1 MEKILFYRRLL
12 LSVFVFLWVAQSS
25 YAQVQS
31 PGLVTLKK
39 ANITLAEVFQSI
51 KQQTDF
57 TVFYS
62 NNILNDKE
70 LVTVNFQNASLQDV
84 FTYLLKGKKLHFA
97 LHDQLVV
104 IEKAAVEKPTP
115 AIPKKEPVQPPPP
128 KIVKGTVTDDKG
140 LTLPGVSI
148 KIKGTG
154 LGAQSDGNGKF
165 SINLKGSEKTIIVF
179 SFVGSKTQ
187 EFDLSSY
194 EGSNGVYTIDVAM
207 GTDKNALDEVAIVA
221 YGTQKKSSLVSSITT
236 VSPKQL
242 KGPSSN
248 LTTMLA
254 GVVPGMISY
263 QRSGEPGADNAQFFI
278 RGVGTFGA
286 GKVDPLIL
294 IDGIES
300 STTDLARLQPDDI
313 AGFSVLKDATASSL
327 YGARGANGVILV
339 TTKHGD
345 IGAVKFNVRGENS
358 TSSNIK
364 NIDLADNIAY
374 MTLANE
380 AVLTRYPL
388 RPLPYSQNKIDH
400 TANGDDPLLYP
411 SNNWIKQ
418 LIKTKTSNQRFNM
431 NANGGSEKA
440 QYYLA
445 MTYNIDNGN
454 LAENSLN
461 NFSNN
466 IKLRSYSIL
475 SNTTLNL
482 TKTTEVVVGLKGQF
496 DSYNGPI
503 NGGGYT
509 FLNALWSNPVAFPA
523 VYPGSLLPY
532 VNHPLFG
539 NAIIPSGGLY
549 MNPYAQSLSGFQSSN
564 TSTLTAQL
572 NLNQK
577 FDFITKGL
585 SARAMAY
592 TTRYSY
598 FMVTRQYSPYYYQPN
613 VLNGQFNGLALIN
626 SGQTGSIGNI
636 PTDYL
641 TFSRDPSTNIANSTT
656 YIETAINYNRTF
668 AEKHAVSGLLIGTMR
683 NYLTGNAKSL
693 QLSLPSRNQGVS
705 GRFTY
710 GYDNRYLFEFNFGY
724 NGSER
729 FASNHRFGF
738 FPSVGAGWV
747 VSNEKFFEPLLSTID
762 NLKFR
767 FTYGLVG
774 NDQIGSPDDRFFYLS
789 NVNLHGNF
797 NGQFGTNY
805 SYGAPGV
812 TTSRYEN
819 QNITWERSR
828 QTNLGMDLTIAK
840 TFNLTLDA
848 YQNKR
853 DNILM
858 VRSTVPSSM
867 GLQADI
873 SSNAGKSSSKGID
886 IALDYKKN
894 FTNSFWIQSRGTL
907 TYSKSKLLKNEE
919 PAYGDNLKYLSKVGN
934 SLSQIYGLVAERLF
948 IDDIEVANSP
958 VQSFGNYK
966 AGDIKYRDMNGDGKI
981 TTSDVV
987 PIGYPQV
994 PEIIYGFGFS
1004 VGYKNFDISAF
1015 FQGSARSS
1023 FVINSADI
1031 SPFYLVNGY
1040 QEKTKLNTGNQS
1052 GLLSSIAN
1060 DHWSE
1065 DRRNPYA
1072 FWPRLSTE
1080 IQANNNQIIENNI
1093 PITPTSTW
1101 WLRDGSF
1108 LRLKSAEIG
1117 YNFTKKQLKSIH
1129 LNSARIYVN
1138 GLNLITLSSFKLWDP
1153 EMGTSGL
1160 GYPIQKVFNLGLRV
1174 EF

>member
-1 MEKILFYRRLL
+1 MDRILFNRRLILPFIFL
-12 LSVFVFLWVAQSS
+12 LLVIRYGVVQAQTTG
-25 YAQVQS
+25 
-31 PGLVTLKK
+31 PITLKK
-39 ANITLAEVFQSI
+39 ANISLAEVFKSI
-51 KQQTDF
+51 KKQTGL

-62 NNILNDKE
+62 NNLLNDKE
-70 LVTVNFQNASLQDV
+70 LVTVDFKSAELKEV
-84 FTYLLKGKKLHFA
+84 FGVLLKGKNLNYV
-97 LHDQLVV
+97 LRDQLIV
-104 IEKAAVEKPTP
+104 IEKSEP
-115 AIPKKEPVQPPPP
+115 APVVAPSKKEPSGAVIPKRVQG
-128 KIVKGTVTDDKG
+128 VVSDDKG
-140 LTLPGVSI
+140 LTLPGVSV
-148 KIKGTG
+148 KVKGTMNG
-154 LGAQSDGNGKF
+154 TQSDVDGKYTLT
-165 SINLKGSEKTIIVF
+165 LKEGGSSIIVF
-179 SFVGSKTQ
+179 SFVGSKSQ
-187 EFDLSSY
+187 EFDLANYSPSAT
-194 EGSNGVYTIDVAM
+194 GVYKINVQM
-207 GTDKNALDEVAIVA
+207 GADKNALEEVAVVA
-221 YGTQKKSSLVSSITT
+221 YGTQKKTSLVSSITT
-236 VSPKQL
+236 VNPKQL

-313 AGFSVLKDATASSL
+313 SGFSVLKDATASSL

-339 TTKHGD
+339 TTKRGD
-345 IGAVKFNVRGENS
+345 VGAVKFNIRGENS

-364 NIDLADNIAY
+364 NIDLADNITY

-380 AVLTRYPL
+380 AVLTRNPL
-388 RPLPYSQNKIDH
+388 GILPYSQNKIDH

-418 LIKTKTSNQRFNM
+418 LIKTKTNNQRYNM
-431 NANGGSEKA
+431 NASGGSEKA
-440 QYYLA
+440 KYYLA

-466 IKLRSYSIL
+466 IKLQSYSIL

-482 TKTTEVVVGLKGQF
+482 TKTTEAVVSLKGQF
-496 DSYNGPI
+496 DSYHGPI

-523 VYPGSLLPY
+523 IYPGNLLPY
-532 VNHPLFG
+532 ASHPLFG
-539 NAIIPSGGLY
+539 NALIPGGGLY
-549 MNPYAQSLSGFQSSN
+549 MNPYAQSLSGYQTSN

-572 NLNQK
+572 NLSQK
-577 FDFITKGL
+577 LDFITQGL
-585 SARAMAY
+585 SSRVMAY

-598 FMVTRQYSPYYYQPN
+598 FTVSRQYSPYYYQSN
-613 VLNGQFNGLALIN
+613 VVNGQFNGLTLLN
-626 SGQTGSIGNI
+626 SGAAGSVG
-636 PTDYL
+636 PTPTEYL
-641 TFSRDPSTNIANSTT
+641 TYSPGGSVSNSTT
-656 YIETAINYNRTF
+656 YIEAAVNYNRTF
-668 AEKHAVSGLLIGTMR
+668 GQKHAVSGLLIGTMR
-683 NYLTGNAKSL
+683 NYLTANAPTL

-710 GYDNRYLFEFNFGY
+710 GYDNRYLVEFNFGY

-774 NDQIGSPDDRFFYLS
+774 NDQIGSSNDRFFYLS
-789 NVNLHGNF
+789 DVNLNNGSY
-797 NGQFGTNY
+797 GQFGTNY
-805 SYGAPGV
+805 TYSRPGIV
-812 TTSRYEN
+812 TNRYEN
-819 QNITWERSR
+819 QNITWEQSR
-828 QTNLGMDLTIAK
+828 QTNIGMDLTVAK
-840 TFNLTLDA
+840 NFTLTVDA
-848 YQNKR
+848 YQQKR

-858 VRSTVPSSM
+858 VRSTIPTSM
-867 GLQADI
+867 GLQANI
-873 SSNAGKSSSKGID
+873 SSNAGKSSSRGID
-886 IALDYKKN
+886 IAMDYKKS
-894 FTNSFWIQSRGTL
+894 FSNSFWVQSRGTL

-919 PAYGDNLKYLSKVGN
+919 PVYGDDLKYLSKVGN

-948 IDDIEVANSP
+948 IDDKDVANSP
-958 VQSFGNYK
+958 VQSFGDYK

-981 TTSDVV
+981 SSSDVV
-987 PIGYPQV
+987 PIGYPIV

-1004 VGYKNFDISAF
+1004 FGYKNFDISAF

-1031 SPFYLVNGY
+1031 SPFYLVNGL
-1040 QEKTKLNTGNQS
+1040 QPNLLNTGNQS
-1052 GLLSSIAN
+1052 GLLSTIAN

-1065 DRRNPYA
+1065 DNRNPYA
-1072 FWPRLSTE
+1072 FWPRLSTN
-1080 IQANNNQIIENNI
+1080 IQGNNTQ
-1093 PITPTSTW
+1093 TSTW
-1101 WLRDGSF
+1101 WLRNGSF
-1108 LRLKSAEIG
+1108 VRLKSAELG
-1117 YNFTKKQLKSIH
+1117 YNFTKNQLKFIH
-1129 LNSARIYVN
+1129 LSSARIYLN
-1138 GLNLITLSSFKLWDP
+1138 GLNLLTLSSFKLWDP

-1160 GYPIQKVFNLGLRV
+1160 GYPIQKVFNVGLRV

>member
-1 MEKILFYRRLL
+1 MDRILFSRRLILPFIFL
-12 LSVFVFLWVAQSS
+12 LLVARYSAVH
-25 YAQVQS
+25 AQVTA
-31 PGLVTLKK
+31 PITLKK
-39 ANITLAEVFQSI
+39 ANISLADVFKSI
-51 KQQTDF
+51 KKQTGL

-62 NNILNDKE
+62 NNLLNDKE
-70 LVTVNFQNASLQDV
+70 VVSVDFNKAGLKEV
-84 FTYLLKGKKLHFA
+84 FGVLLKGKDLNYA
-97 LHDQLVV
+97 VRDQLIV
-104 IEKAAVEKPTP
+104 IEKSNEP
-115 AIPKKEPVQPPPP
+115 APVVAPQKKEPAKAIVPKKVQG
-128 KIVKGTVTDDKG
+128 VVTDDKG
-140 LTLPGVSI
+140 LTLPGVSV
-148 KIKGTG
+148 KVKGTTNG
-154 LGAQSDGNGKF
+154 TQSDIDGRY
-165 SINLKGSEKTIIVF
+165 SLTLKEGSGTIIVF
-179 SFVGSKTQ
+179 SFVGSKSQ
-187 EFDLSSY
+187 EFDLANYPVSAA
-194 EGSNGVYTIDVAM
+194 GVYKIDVQM
-207 GTDKNALDEVAIVA
+207 GADKNALEEVAVVA
-221 YGTQKKSSLVSSITT
+221 YGTQKKTSLVSSITT
-236 VSPKQL
+236 VNPKQL

-300 STTDLARLQPDDI
+300 GTTDLARLQPDDI
-313 AGFSVLKDATASSL
+313 SGFSVLKDATASSL

-339 TTKHGD
+339 TTKRGD
-345 IGAVKFNVRGENS
+345 VGAVKFNIRGENS

-364 NIDLADNIAY
+364 NIDLADNITY

-380 AVLTRYPL
+380 AVLTRNPL
-388 RPLPYSQNKIDH
+388 GVLPYSQNKIDH
-400 TANGDDPLLYP
+400 TAKGDDPLLYP

-418 LIKTKTSNQRFNM
+418 LIKTKTNNQRFNM
-431 NANGGSEKA
+431 NASGGTEKA
-440 QYYLA
+440 KYYLA

-466 IKLRSYSIL
+466 IKLQSYSIL

-482 TKTTEVVVGLKGQF
+482 TKTTEAVVSLKGQF
-496 DSYNGPI
+496 DSYHGPI
-503 NGGGYT
+503 GGGGFT

-523 VYPGSLLPY
+523 IYPGNLLPY

-539 NAIIPSGGLY
+539 NAIIPGGGLY
-549 MNPYAQSLSGFQSSN
+549 VNPYAQSLSGFQGSN

-572 NLNQK
+572 NLSQK
-577 FDFITKGL
+577 FDFITQGL
-585 SARAMAY
+585 SARVMAY

-598 FMVTRQYSPYYYQPN
+598 FAVTRQYSPYYYQSN
-613 VLNGQFNGLALIN
+613 VLNGQFNGLTLLN
-626 SGQTGSIGNI
+626 DGSSGSVGQT
-636 PTDYL
+636 PTEYL
-641 TFSRDPSTNIANSTT
+641 TYNQNPAANISNSIT
-656 YIETAINYNRTF
+656 YIEAAVNYNRTF
-668 AEKHAVSGLLIGTMR
+668 AQKHAISGLLIGTMR
-683 NYLTGNAKSL
+683 NYLTGNAPTL

-710 GYDNRYLFEFNFGY
+710 GYDNRYLLEFNFGY

-774 NDQIGSPDDRFFYLS
+774 NDQIGSANDRFFYLS
-789 NVNLHGNF
+789 DVNLNNGS

-805 SYGAPGV
+805 TYSRPGV
-812 TTSRYEN
+812 VTNRYEN
-819 QNITWERSR
+819 QNITWEQSR
-828 QTNLGMDLTIAK
+828 QTNIGMDLTVAK
-840 TFNLTLDA
+840 NFTLTVDA
-848 YQNKR
+848 YQQNR

-858 VRSTVPSSM
+858 VRSTIPTSM
-867 GLQADI
+867 GLQANI

-886 IALDYKKN
+886 IAMDYKKSFN
-894 FTNSFWIQSRGTL
+894 NSFWVQSRGTL

-919 PAYGDNLKYLSKVGN
+919 PVYPDNLKYLSRVGN
-934 SLSQIYGLVAERLF
+934 SLSQIYGLLAERLF
-948 IDDIEVANSP
+948 IDDKDVANSP
-958 VQSFGNYK
+958 VQSFGDYK

-981 TTSDVV
+981 SSSDVV
-987 PIGYPQV
+987 PIGYPVV

-1004 VGYKNFDISAF
+1004 FGYKNFDISAF

-1031 SPFYLVNGY
+1031 SPFYLVNGA
-1040 QEKTKLNTGNQS
+1040 QNNGLNSGNQS
-1052 GLLSSIAN
+1052 GLLNSIAN

-1065 DRRNPYA
+1065 DNRNPYA
-1072 FWPRLSTE
+1072 FWPRLSTQ
-1080 IQANNNQIIENNI
+1080 IQGNNTQV
-1093 PITPTSTW
+1093 SSW
-1101 WLRDGSF
+1101 WLRNGSF
-1108 LRLKSAEIG
+1108 VRLKSAELG
-1117 YNFTKKQLKSIH
+1117 YNFNKKQLRSLH
-1129 LNSARIYVN
+1129 LNSARIYLN
-1138 GLNLITLSSFKLWDP
+1138 GLNLLTLSSFKLWDP

-1160 GYPIQKVFNLGLRV
+1160 GYPIQKVFNVGLRV

>member
-1 MEKILFYRRLL
+1 MDRILFSRRLILPFIFL
-12 LSVFVFLWVAQSS
+12 LLVTRYSVVQAQNTG
-25 YAQVQS
+25 
-31 PGLVTLKK
+31 PVTLKK
-39 ANITLAEVFQSI
+39 ANVSLAEVFKSI
-51 KQQTDF
+51 KKQTGL

-62 NNILNDKE
+62 NNLLNDKE
-70 LVTVNFQNASLQDV
+70 LVTVDFKNAELKEV
-84 FTYLLKGKKLHFA
+84 FGVLLKGKNLNYVVR
-97 LHDQLVV
+97 DQLIV
-104 IEKAAVEKPTP
+104 IEKSEPAPVVTP
-115 AIPKKEPVQPPPP
+115 PKKEPAGPVVPKRVQG
-128 KIVKGTVTDDKG
+128 VVTDDKG
-140 LTLPGVSI
+140 LTLPGVSV
-148 KIKGTG
+148 KVKGTTNG
-154 LGAQSDGNGKF
+154 TQSDIDGKYTLT
-165 SINLKGSEKTIIVF
+165 LKEGSSIIVF
-179 SFVGSKTQ
+179 SFVGSKSQ
-187 EFDLSSY
+187 EFALSNYPLSAA
-194 EGSNGVYTIDVAM
+194 GVYKIDVQM
-207 GTDKNALDEVAIVA
+207 GADKNALEEVAVVA
-221 YGTQKKSSLVSSITT
+221 YGTQKKTSLVSSITT
-236 VSPKQL
+236 VNPKQL

-300 STTDLARLQPDDI
+300 GTTDLARLQPDDI
-313 AGFSVLKDATASSL
+313 SGFSVLKDATASSL

-339 TTKHGD
+339 TTKRGD
-345 IGAVKFNVRGENS
+345 VGAVKFNIRGENS

-364 NIDLADNIAY
+364 NIDLADNITY

-380 AVLTRYPL
+380 AVLTRNPL
-388 RPLPYSQNKIDH
+388 GALPYSQNKIDH
-400 TANGDDPLLYP
+400 TAKGDDPLLYP
-411 SNNWIKQ
+411 NNNWIKQ
-418 LIKTKTSNQRFNM
+418 LIKNKTSNQRFNM
-431 NANGGSEKA
+431 NASGGSEKA
-440 QYYLA
+440 KYYLA

-466 IKLRSYSIL
+466 IKLQSYSIL

-482 TKTTEVVVGLKGQF
+482 TKTTEAVVSLKGQF
-496 DSYNGPI
+496 DSYHGPI

-523 VYPGSLLPY
+523 IYPGNLLPY
-532 VNHPLFG
+532 ASHPLFG

-549 MNPYAQSLSGFQSSN
+549 MNPYAQSLSGYQTSN

-572 NLNQK
+572 NLSQK
-577 FDFITKGL
+577 LDFITQGL
-585 SARAMAY
+585 SSRVMAY

-598 FMVTRQYSPYYYQPN
+598 FTVSRQYSPYYYQSN
-613 VLNGQFNGLALIN
+613 VLNGQFNGLTLLN
-626 SGQTGSIGNI
+626 SGAAGSVGAT
-636 PTDYL
+636 PTEYL
-641 TFSRDPSTNIANSTT
+641 TYSPGGSVSNSTT
-656 YIETAINYNRTF
+656 YVEAAVNYNRTF
-668 AEKHAVSGLLIGTMR
+668 GQKHAVSGLLIGTMR
-683 NYLTGNAKSL
+683 NYLTANAPTL

-710 GYDNRYLFEFNFGY
+710 GYDNRYLVEFNFGY

-738 FPSVGAGWV
+738 FPSIGAGWV

-774 NDQIGSPDDRFFYLS
+774 NDQIGSANDRFFYLS
-789 NVNLHGNF
+789 DVNLNNGS

-805 SYGAPGV
+805 AYSRPGV
-812 TTSRYEN
+812 VTYRYEN
-819 QNITWERSR
+819 QNITWEQSK
-828 QTNLGMDLTIAK
+828 QTNLGMDLTVAK
-840 TFNLTLDA
+840 NFTLTVDA
-848 YQNKR
+848 YQQKR

-858 VRSTVPSSM
+858 VRSTIPTSM
-867 GLQADI
+867 GLQANI
-873 SSNAGKSSSKGID
+873 SSNAGKSSSKGVD
-886 IALDYKKN
+886 IAMDYKKSFN
-894 FTNSFWIQSRGTL
+894 NSFWIQSRGTL

-919 PAYGDNLKYLSKVGN
+919 PLYSDNLKYLSKVGN
-934 SLSQIYGLVAERLF
+934 SLSQIYGLIAERLF
-948 IDDIEVANSP
+948 IDDKDVANSP
-958 VQSFGNYK
+958 VQSFGDYK

-981 TTSDVV
+981 SSSDVV
-987 PIGYPQV
+987 PIGYPLV

-1031 SPFYLVNGY
+1031 SPFYLVNGL
-1040 QEKTKLNTGNQS
+1040 QTNGLNSGNQS
-1052 GLLSSIAN
+1052 GLLSTIAN

-1065 DRRNPYA
+1065 DNRNPYA
-1072 FWPRLSTE
+1072 FWPRLSTQ
-1080 IQANNNQIIENNI
+1080 IQGNNTQ
-1093 PITPTSTW
+1093 TSTW
-1101 WLRDGSF
+1101 WLRNGSF
-1108 LRLKSAEIG
+1108 VRLKSAELG
-1117 YNFTKKQLKSIH
+1117 YNFNKSQLKGLH
-1129 LNSARIYVN
+1129 LSSARIYLN
-1138 GLNLITLSSFKLWDP
+1138 GLNLLTLSSFKLWDP

-1160 GYPIQKVFNLGLRV
+1160 GYPIQKVFNVGLRV

>member
-1 MEKILFYRRLL
+1 MDRILFSRRLILPFIFL
-12 LSVFVFLWVAQSS
+12 LLVTRYSAVQAQNTG
-25 YAQVQS
+25 
-31 PGLVTLKK
+31 PVTLKK
-39 ANITLAEVFQSI
+39 ANISLAEVFKSI
-51 KQQTDF
+51 KKQTGL

-62 NNILNDKE
+62 NNLLNDKE
-70 LVTVNFQNASLQDV
+70 LVTVDFKNAELKEV
-84 FTYLLKGKKLHFA
+84 FGVLLKGKNLNYVVR
-97 LHDQLVV
+97 DQLIV
-104 IEKAAVEKPTP
+104 IEKSEP
-115 AIPKKEPVQPPPP
+115 APVVSPQKKEPAGPVVPKRVQG
-128 KIVKGTVTDDKG
+128 VVTDDKG
-140 LTLPGVSI
+140 LTLPGVSV
-148 KIKGTG
+148 KVKGTTNG
-154 LGAQSDGNGKF
+154 TQSDIDGKYTL
-165 SINLKGSEKTIIVF
+165 NLKEGSSIIVF
-179 SFVGSKTQ
+179 SFVGSKSQ
-187 EFDLSSY
+187 EFALSNYPLSAA
-194 EGSNGVYTIDVAM
+194 GVYKIDVQM
-207 GTDKNALDEVAIVA
+207 GADKNALEEVAVVA
-221 YGTQKKSSLVSSITT
+221 YGTQKKTSLVSSITT
-236 VSPKQL
+236 VNPKQL

-300 STTDLARLQPDDI
+300 GTTDLARLQPDDI
-313 AGFSVLKDATASSL
+313 SGFSVLKDATASSL

-339 TTKHGD
+339 TTKRGD
-345 IGAVKFNVRGENS
+345 VGAVKFNIRGENS

-364 NIDLADNIAY
+364 NIDLADNITY

-380 AVLTRYPL
+380 AVLTRNPL
-388 RPLPYSQNKIDH
+388 GALPYSQNKIDH
-400 TANGDDPLLYP
+400 TAKGDDPLLYP
-411 SNNWIKQ
+411 NNNWIKQ
-418 LIKTKTSNQRFNM
+418 LIKNKTSNQRFNM
-431 NANGGSEKA
+431 NASGGSEKA
-440 QYYLA
+440 KYYLA

-466 IKLRSYSIL
+466 IKLQSYSIL

-482 TKTTEVVVGLKGQF
+482 TKTTEAVVSLKGQF
-496 DSYNGPI
+496 DSYHGPI

-523 VYPGSLLPY
+523 IYPGNLLPY
-532 VNHPLFG
+532 ASHPLFG

-549 MNPYAQSLSGFQSSN
+549 MNPYAQSLSGYQTSN

-572 NLNQK
+572 NLSQK
-577 FDFITKGL
+577 LDFITQGL
-585 SARAMAY
+585 SSRVMAY

-598 FMVTRQYSPYYYQPN
+598 FTVSRQYSPYYYQSN
-613 VLNGQFNGLALIN
+613 VLNGQFNGLTLLN
-626 SGQTGSIGNI
+626 SGAAGSVGAT
-636 PTDYL
+636 PTEYL
-641 TFSRDPSTNIANSTT
+641 TYSPGGSVSNSTT
-656 YIETAINYNRTF
+656 YVEAAVNYNRTF
-668 AEKHAVSGLLIGTMR
+668 GQKHAVSGLLIGTMR
-683 NYLTGNAKSL
+683 NYLTANAPTL

-710 GYDNRYLFEFNFGY
+710 GYDNRYLVEFNFGY

-738 FPSVGAGWV
+738 FPSIGAGWV

-774 NDQIGSPDDRFFYLS
+774 NDQIGSANDRFFYLS
-789 NVNLHGNF
+789 DVNLNNGS

-805 SYGAPGV
+805 AYSRPGV
-812 TTSRYEN
+812 VTYRYEN
-819 QNITWERSR
+819 QNITWEQSK
-828 QTNLGMDLTIAK
+828 QTNLGMDLTVAK
-840 TFNLTLDA
+840 NFTLTVDA
-848 YQNKR
+848 YQQKR

-858 VRSTVPSSM
+858 VRSTIPTSM
-867 GLQADI
+867 GLQANI
-873 SSNAGKSSSKGID
+873 SSNAGKSSSKGVD
-886 IALDYKKN
+886 IAMDYKKSFN
-894 FTNSFWIQSRGTL
+894 NSFWIQSRGTL

-919 PAYGDNLKYLSKVGN
+919 PLYSDNLKYLSKVGN
-934 SLSQIYGLVAERLF
+934 SLSQIYGLIAERLF
-948 IDDIEVANSP
+948 IDDKDVANSP
-958 VQSFGNYK
+958 VQSFGDYK

-981 TTSDVV
+981 SSSDVV
-987 PIGYPQV
+987 PIGYPLV

-1031 SPFYLVNGY
+1031 SPFYLVNGL
-1040 QEKTKLNTGNQS
+1040 QTNGLNSGNQS
-1052 GLLSSIAN
+1052 GLLSTIAN

-1065 DRRNPYA
+1065 DNRNPYA
-1072 FWPRLSTE
+1072 FWPRLSTQ
-1080 IQANNNQIIENNI
+1080 IQGNNTQ
-1093 PITPTSTW
+1093 TSTW
-1101 WLRDGSF
+1101 WLRNGSF
-1108 LRLKSAEIG
+1108 VRLKSAELG
-1117 YNFTKKQLKSIH
+1117 YNFNKSQLKGLH
-1129 LNSARIYVN
+1129 LSSARIYLN
-1138 GLNLITLSSFKLWDP
+1138 GLNLLTLSSFKLWDP

-1160 GYPIQKVFNLGLRV
+1160 GYPIQKVFNVGLRV

>member
-1 MEKILFYRRLL
+1 MEKILFRRRIILSVLFLL
-12 LSVFVFLWVAQSS
+12 LVTRYSAV
-25 YAQVQS
+25 YAQGTG
-31 PGLVTLKK
+31 PITLKK
-39 ANITLAEVFQSI
+39 ANITLAEVFKSI
-51 KQQTDF
+51 KKQTGL

-62 NNILNDKE
+62 NNLLDDKE
-70 LVTVNFQNASLQDV
+70 LVSVDFKNAELKDV
-84 FTYLLKGKKLHFA
+84 FTVLLKNKNLSYV
-97 LHDQLVV
+97 LRDQLIV
-104 IEKAAVEKPTP
+104 IEKNEPS
-115 AIPKKEPVQPPPP
+115 AIPPVPQKEPVRAVVP
-128 KIVKGTVTDDKG
+128 KKVQGVVTDDKG
-140 LTLPGVSI
+140 LTLPGVSV
-148 KIKGTG
+148 KVKGTSIG
-154 LGAQSDGNGKF
+154 TQSDVDGKYTL
-165 SINLKGSEKTIIVF
+165 NLKESDKTTVVF
-179 SFVGSKTQ
+179 SFVGSKNQ
-187 EFDLSSY
+187 EFELSNYPLSASGTY
-194 EGSNGVYTIDVAM
+194 KIDVQM

-221 YGTQKKSSLVSSITT
+221 YGTQKKVSLVSSITT
-236 VSPKQL
+236 VNPKQL

-300 STTDLARLQPDDI
+300 ATTDLARLQPDDI

-339 TTKHGD
+339 TTKRGD

-364 NIDLADNIAY
+364 NIDLADNITY

-380 AVLTRYPL
+380 AVLTRNPL
-388 RPLPYSQNKIDH
+388 GALPYSQNKIDH

-411 SNNWIKQ
+411 NNNWIKQ

-440 QYYLA
+440 RYYLA

-466 IKLRSYSIL
+466 IKLQSYSIL

-482 TKTTEVVVGLKGQF
+482 TKTTEVVVTLKGQF
-496 DSYNGPI
+496 DSYHGPV
-503 NGGGYT
+503 GGGGFT

-523 VYPGSLLPY
+523 IYPGNLLPY

-539 NAIIPSGGLY
+539 NAVIPGGGLY
-549 MNPYAQSLSGFQSSN
+549 VNPYAQSLSGFQSSN

-572 NLNQK
+572 NLSQK
-577 FDFITKGL
+577 FDFITQGL
-585 SARAMAY
+585 SARVMGY

-598 FMVTRQYSPYYYQPN
+598 FTVSRQYSPYYYQSN
-613 VLNGQFNGLALIN
+613 MLNGQFNGLTLLNDGSA
-626 SGQTGSIGNI
+626 GSIGAT
-636 PTDYL
+636 PTEYL
-641 TFSRDPSTNIANSTT
+641 TYNQNPALNISNSIT
-656 YIETAINYNRTF
+656 YIETAVNYNRTF
-668 AEKHAVSGLLIGTMR
+668 AQKHAVSGLLIGTMR
-683 NYLTGNAKSL
+683 NFLTGNAPTL

-747 VSNEKFFEPLLSTID
+747 VSNEKFFEPLLSAVD

-774 NDQIGSPDDRFFYLS
+774 NDQIGSANDRFFYLS
-789 NVNLHGNF
+789 DVNLNNGS

-805 SYGAPGV
+805 TYSRPGV
-812 TTSRYEN
+812 VTNRYEN
-819 QNITWERSR
+819 QNITWEQSR
-828 QTNLGMDLTIAK
+828 QTNIGMDLTVAK
-840 TFNLTLDA
+840 NFNLTVDA
-848 YQNKR
+848 YQQKR

-858 VRSTVPSSM
+858 VRSTIPSSM
-867 GLQADI
+867 GLQANI

-886 IALDYKKN
+886 VAMDYKKN
-894 FTNSFWIQSRGTL
+894 FNNAFWIQSRGTL
-907 TYSKSKLLKNEE
+907 TYSQSKLLKNEE
-919 PAYGDNLKYLSKVGN
+919 PIYSNDLKYLSKVGN
-934 SLSQIYGLVAERLF
+934 SLSQIYGLLAERLF
-948 IDDIEVANSP
+948 IDDKDVANSP
-958 VQSFGNYK
+958 VQSFGDYK

-981 TTSDVV
+981 SSLDVV
-987 PIGYPQV
+987 PIGYPLV

-1004 VGYKNFDISAF
+1004 IGYKNFDISAF

-1031 SPFYLVNGY
+1031 SPFYLVNGL
-1040 QEKTKLNTGNQS
+1040 QLNGLNSGNQS

-1065 DRRNPYA
+1065 DNRNPYA
-1072 FWPRLSTE
+1072 FWPRLSTQ
-1080 IQANNNQIIENNI
+1080 IQGNNTQ
-1093 PITPTSTW
+1093 TSTW
-1101 WLRDGSF
+1101 WLRNGSF
-1108 LRLKSAEIG
+1108 VRLKSAEIG

-1129 LNSARIYVN
+1129 LNSARIYLN
-1138 GLNLITLSSFKLWDP
+1138 GLNLLTLSSFKLWDP

-1160 GYPIQKVFNLGLRV
+1160 GYPIQKVFNVGLRV

>member
-1 MEKILFYRRLL
+1 MDRILFNRRLILPFIFL
-12 LSVFVFLWVAQSS
+12 LLVTRYSAVQAQ
-25 YAQVQS
+25 ATG
-31 PGLVTLKK
+31 PITLKK
-39 ANITLAEVFQSI
+39 ANISLAEVFKSI
-51 KQQTDF
+51 KKQTGL

-62 NNILNDKE
+62 NNLLNDKE
-70 LVTVNFQNASLQDV
+70 LVTVDFKNAELKEV
-84 FTYLLKGKKLHFA
+84 FGVLLKGKNLNYV
-97 LHDQLVV
+97 LRDQLIV
-104 IEKAAVEKPTP
+104 IEKSEP
-115 AIPKKEPVQPPPP
+115 APVAPPLKKEPSVPPVPKKVQG
-128 KIVKGTVTDDKG
+128 VVSDDKG
-140 LTLPGVSI
+140 LTLPGVSV
-148 KIKGTG
+148 KVKGTMNG
-154 LGAQSDGNGKF
+154 TQSDVDGKYTL
-165 SINLKGSEKTIIVF
+165 NLKEGGSTIIVF
-179 SFVGSKTQ
+179 SFVGSKSQ
-187 EFDLSSY
+187 EFDLANYTPSA
-194 EGSNGVYTIDVAM
+194 GGVYRINVQM
-207 GTDKNALDEVAIVA
+207 GADKNALEEVAVVA
-221 YGTQKKSSLVSSITT
+221 YGTQKKTSLVSSITT
-236 VSPKQL
+236 VNPKQL

-313 AGFSVLKDATASSL
+313 SGFSVLKDATASSL

-339 TTKHGD
+339 TTKRGD
-345 IGAVKFNVRGENS
+345 VGAVKFNIRGENS

-364 NIDLADNIAY
+364 NIDLADNITY

-380 AVLTRYPL
+380 AVLTRNPL
-388 RPLPYSQNKIDH
+388 GILPYSQNKIDH
-400 TANGDDPLLYP
+400 TAKGDDPLLYP
-411 SNNWIKQ
+411 NNNWIKQ
-418 LIKTKTSNQRFNM
+418 LIKTKTNNQRYNM
-431 NANGGSEKA
+431 NASGGSEKA
-440 QYYLA
+440 KYYLA

-466 IKLRSYSIL
+466 IKLQSYSIL

-482 TKTTEVVVGLKGQF
+482 TKTTEAVVSLKGQF
-496 DSYNGPI
+496 DSYHGPI

-523 VYPGSLLPY
+523 IYPGNLLPY
-532 VNHPLFG
+532 ASHPLFG
-539 NAIIPSGGLY
+539 NALIPGGGLY
-549 MNPYAQSLSGFQSSN
+549 MNPYAQSLSGYQTSN

-577 FDFITKGL
+577 LDFITQGL
-585 SARAMAY
+585 SSRVMAY

-598 FMVTRQYSPYYYQPN
+598 FTVSRQYSPYYYQSN
-613 VLNGQFNGLALIN
+613 VINGQFNGLTLLN
-626 SGQTGSIGNI
+626 SGAQGSVGAIPTEYLTYSPGGSI
-636 PTDYL
+636 
-641 TFSRDPSTNIANSTT
+641 SNSTT
-656 YIETAINYNRTF
+656 YIEAAVNYNRTF
-668 AEKHAVSGLLIGTMR
+668 GQKHAVSGLLIGTMR
-683 NYLTGNAKSL
+683 NYLTANAPTL

-710 GYDNRYLFEFNFGY
+710 GYDNRYLVEFNFGY

-774 NDQIGSPDDRFFYLS
+774 NDQIGSSNDRFFYLS
-789 NVNLHGNF
+789 DVNLNNGS

-805 SYGAPGV
+805 TYSRPGIV
-812 TTSRYEN
+812 TNRYEN
-819 QNITWERSR
+819 QNITWEQSR
-828 QTNLGMDLTIAK
+828 QTNIGMDLTVAK
-840 TFNLTLDA
+840 NFTLTVDA
-848 YQNKR
+848 YQQKR

-858 VRSTVPSSM
+858 VRSTIPTSM
-867 GLQADI
+867 GLQANI
-873 SSNAGKSSSKGID
+873 SSNAGKSSSRGID
-886 IALDYKKN
+886 IAMDYKKN
-894 FTNSFWIQSRGTL
+894 FSNSFWVQSRGTL

-919 PAYGDNLKYLSKVGN
+919 PVYGNDLKYLSRVGN
-934 SLSQIYGLVAERLF
+934 SLSQIYGLLAERLF
-948 IDDIEVANSP
+948 IDDKDVANSP
-958 VQSFGNYK
+958 VQSFGDYK

-981 TTSDVV
+981 SSSDVV
-987 PIGYPQV
+987 PIGYPIV

-1004 VGYKNFDISAF
+1004 FGYKNFDISAF

-1023 FVINSADI
+1023 FIINSADI
-1031 SPFYLVNGY
+1031 SPFYLVNGL
-1040 QEKTKLNTGNQS
+1040 QPNGLNTGNQS
-1052 GLLSSIAN
+1052 GLLSTIAN

-1065 DRRNPYA
+1065 DNRNPYA
-1072 FWPRLSTE
+1072 FWPRLSTN
-1080 IQANNNQIIENNI
+1080 IQGNNTQ
-1093 PITPTSTW
+1093 TSTW
-1101 WLRDGSF
+1101 WLRNGSF
-1108 LRLKSAEIG
+1108 VRLKSAELG
-1117 YNFTKKQLKSIH
+1117 YNFNKNQLKFIH
-1129 LNSARIYVN
+1129 LSSARIYLN
-1138 GLNLITLSSFKLWDP
+1138 GLNLLTLSSFKLWDP

-1160 GYPIQKVFNLGLRV
+1160 GYPIQKVFNVGLRV

>member
-1 MEKILFYRRLL
+1 MEKILFYRRIIPSVLFLL
-12 LSVFVFLWVAQSS
+12 LVTRYTVVQAQGTG
-25 YAQVQS
+25 
-31 PGLVTLKK
+31 PITLKR
-39 ANITLAEVFQSI
+39 ANITLGEVFKSI
-51 KQQTDF
+51 KKQTGL

-62 NNILNDKE
+62 NNLLNDKE
-70 LVTVNFQNASLQDV
+70 RVSVDFKNAELKDV
-84 FTYLLKGKKLHFA
+84 FNVLLKGKYLSYV
-97 LHDQLVV
+97 LRDQLIV
-104 IEKAAVEKPTP
+104 IQKNEPTAVPIMP
-115 AIPKKEPVQPPPP
+115 QKEPVRAVVPQ
-128 KIVKGTVTDDKG
+128 KAQGTVTDDKG
-140 LTLPGVSI
+140 LTLPGVSV
-148 KIKGTG
+148 KVKGTSIG
-154 LGAQSDGNGKF
+154 TQSDVDGKYTL
-165 SINLKGSEKTIIVF
+165 NLKEGDKTIIVF
-179 SFVGSKTQ
+179 SFVGSKNQ
-187 EFDLSSY
+187 EFELSNYPLSAGGTY
-194 EGSNGVYTIDVAM
+194 KLDVQM

-221 YGTQKKSSLVSSITT
+221 YGTQKKVSLVSSITT
-236 VSPKQL
+236 VNPKQL

-300 STTDLARLQPDDI
+300 ATTDLARLQPDDI

-339 TTKHGD
+339 TTKRGD
-345 IGAVKFNVRGENS
+345 IGAVKFNIRGENS

-364 NIDLADNIAY
+364 NIDLADNITY
-374 MTLANE
+374 MNLANE
-380 AVLTRYPL
+380 AVLTRNPL
-388 RPLPYSQNKIDH
+388 GVLPYSQNKIDH

-440 QYYLA
+440 KYYLA

-466 IKLRSYSIL
+466 IKLQSYSLL

-482 TKTTEVVVGLKGQF
+482 TKTTEVVVSLKGQF
-496 DSYNGPI
+496 DSYHGPI
-503 NGGGYT
+503 GGGGYT

-523 VYPGSLLPY
+523 IYPGSLLPY

-539 NAIIPSGGLY
+539 NAIIPGGGLY
-549 MNPYAQSLSGFQSSN
+549 INPYAKSLSGFQSSN

-577 FDFITKGL
+577 FDFITEGL
-585 SARAMAY
+585 SARVMGY

-598 FMVTRQYSPYYYQPN
+598 FTVSRQYSPYYYQSN
-613 VLNGQFNGLALIN
+613 VFNGEF
-626 SGQTGSIGNI
+626 SGLTLLNNGLVGSSIGDT
-636 PTDYL
+636 PTEYL
-641 TFSRDPSTNIANSTT
+641 TYNQDPALNISNSTT
-656 YIETAINYNRTF
+656 YIETAVNYNRTF
-668 AEKHAVSGLLIGTMR
+668 AQKHAVSGLLIGTMR
-683 NYLTGNAKSL
+683 NYLTGNAKTL

-774 NDQIGSPDDRFFYLS
+774 NDQIGKPEDRFFYLS
-789 NVNLHGNF
+789 DVNLNSGY

-805 SYGAPGV
+805 TYGRPGV
-812 TTSRYEN
+812 VTNRYEN
-819 QNITWERSR
+819 QNITWEQSR
-828 QTNLGMDLTIAK
+828 QTNIGMDLTLMK
-840 TFNLTLDA
+840 DFNLTVDA
-848 YQNKR
+848 YQQYR

-858 VRSTVPSSM
+858 VRSTIPSSM

-886 IALDYKKN
+886 IAMDYKKS

-907 TYSKSKLLKNEE
+907 TYAKSKLLKNEE
-919 PAYGDNLKYLSKVGN
+919 PIYPANLQYLSKVGN
-934 SLSQIYGLVAERLF
+934 SLSQIYGLIAERLF
-948 IDDIEVANSP
+948 IDDKDVANSP
-958 VQSFGNYK
+958 LQSFGDYK

-981 TTSDVV
+981 TSSDVV

-1031 SPFYLVNGY
+1031 SPFYLVNGL
-1040 QEKTKLNTGNQS
+1040 QNNGLNTGNQS

-1065 DRRNPYA
+1065 DNRNPYA
-1072 FWPRLSTE
+1072 FWPRLSTN
-1080 IQANNNQIIENNI
+1080 IQANNSQ
-1093 PITPTSTW
+1093 TLTSPTSTW
-1101 WLRDGSF
+1101 WLRNGSF

-1117 YNFTKKQLKSIH
+1117 YNFTKSQLKSIH
-1129 LNSARIYVN
+1129 LNSARIYIN
-1138 GLNLITLSSFKLWDP
+1138 GLNLLTVSSFKLWDP

-1160 GYPIQKVFNLGLRV
+1160 GYPIQKVFNLGLRI

>member
-1 MEKILFYRRLL
+1 MEKILFYRRIILSVLFLL
-12 LSVFVFLWVAQSS
+12 LVTRYTVVQAQGTG
-25 YAQVQS
+25 
-31 PGLVTLKK
+31 PITLKK
-39 ANITLAEVFQSI
+39 ANITLGEVFKSI
-51 KQQTDF
+51 KKQTGL

-62 NNILNDKE
+62 NNLLNDKE
-70 LVTVNFQNASLQDV
+70 RISVDFKNAELKDV
-84 FTYLLKGKKLHFA
+84 FNVLLKGKDLSYV
-97 LHDQLVV
+97 LRDQLIV
-104 IEKAAVEKPTP
+104 IQKNEPTAVPIMP
-115 AIPKKEPVQPPPP
+115 QKEPVRAVVP
-128 KIVKGTVTDDKG
+128 KKAQGTVTDDKG
-140 LTLPGVSI
+140 LTLPGVSV
-148 KIKGTG
+148 KVKGTSIG
-154 LGAQSDGNGKF
+154 TQSDVDGKYTL
-165 SINLKGSEKTIIVF
+165 NLKEGDKTIIVF
-179 SFVGSKTQ
+179 SFVGSKNQ
-187 EFDLSSY
+187 EFELSNYPLSAGGTY
-194 EGSNGVYTIDVAM
+194 KLDVQM

-221 YGTQKKSSLVSSITT
+221 YGTQKKVSLVSSITT
-236 VSPKQL
+236 VNPKQL

-300 STTDLARLQPDDI
+300 ATTDLARLQPDDI

-339 TTKHGD
+339 TTKRGD
-345 IGAVKFNVRGENS
+345 IGAVKFNIRGENS

-364 NIDLADNIAY
+364 NIDLADNITY
-374 MTLANE
+374 MNLANE
-380 AVLTRYPL
+380 AVLTRNPL
-388 RPLPYSQNKIDH
+388 GVLPYSQNKIDH

-440 QYYLA
+440 KYYLA

-466 IKLRSYSIL
+466 IKLQSYSLL

-482 TKTTEVVVGLKGQF
+482 TKTTEVVVSLKGQF
-496 DSYNGPI
+496 DSYHGPI
-503 NGGGYT
+503 GGGGYT

-523 VYPGSLLPY
+523 IYPGSLLPY

-539 NAIIPSGGLY
+539 NAIIPGGGLY
-549 MNPYAQSLSGFQSSN
+549 INPYAKSLSGFQSSN

-577 FDFITKGL
+577 FDFITEGL
-585 SARAMAY
+585 SARVMGY

-598 FMVTRQYSPYYYQPN
+598 FTVSRQYSPYYYQSN
-613 VLNGQFNGLALIN
+613 VFNGEF
-626 SGQTGSIGNI
+626 SGLTLLNNGLVGSSIGDT
-636 PTDYL
+636 PTEYL
-641 TFSRDPSTNIANSTT
+641 TYNQDPALNISNSTT
-656 YIETAINYNRTF
+656 YIETAVNYNRTF
-668 AEKHAVSGLLIGTMR
+668 AQKHAVSGLLIGTMR
-683 NYLTGNAKSL
+683 NYLTGNAKTL

-774 NDQIGSPDDRFFYLS
+774 NDQIGKPEDRFFYLS
-789 NVNLHGNF
+789 DVDLNKGY

-805 SYGAPGV
+805 AYGRPGV
-812 TTSRYEN
+812 VTNRYEN
-819 QNITWERSR
+819 QNITWEQSR
-828 QTNLGMDLTIAK
+828 QTNIGMDLTLMK
-840 TFNLTLDA
+840 NFNLTVDA
-848 YQNKR
+848 YQQYR

-858 VRSTVPSSM
+858 VRSTIPSSM
-867 GLQADI
+867 GLQANI

-886 IALDYKKN
+886 IAMDYKKS

-907 TYSKSKLLKNEE
+907 TYAKSKLLKNEE
-919 PAYGDNLKYLSKVGN
+919 PVYPANLQYLSKVGN
-934 SLSQIYGLVAERLF
+934 SLSQIYGLIAERLF
-948 IDDIEVANSP
+948 IDDKDVANSP
-958 VQSFGNYK
+958 LQSFGDYK

-981 TTSDVV
+981 TSSDVV

-1031 SPFYLVNGY
+1031 SPFYLVNGL
-1040 QEKTKLNTGNQS
+1040 QTNGLNTGNQS
-1052 GLLSSIAN
+1052 GLLSTIAN

-1065 DRRNPYA
+1065 DNRNPYA
-1072 FWPRLSTE
+1072 FWPRLSTN
-1080 IQANNNQIIENNI
+1080 IQANNSQ
-1093 PITPTSTW
+1093 TLTSPTSTW
-1101 WLRDGSF
+1101 WLRNGSF

-1117 YNFTKKQLKSIH
+1117 YNFTKSQLKSIH
-1129 LNSARIYVN
+1129 LNSARIYIN
-1138 GLNLITLSSFKLWDP
+1138 GLNLLTVSSFKLWDP

-1160 GYPIQKVFNLGLRV
+1160 GYPIQKVFNLGLRI

>member
-12 LSVFVFLWVAQSS
+12 LPVFIFLWGTQFCNAQT
-25 YAQVQS
+25 QN
-31 PGLVTLKK
+31 PGPITLKK
-39 ANITLAEVFQSI
+39 ANITLADVFQSVK
-51 KQQTDF
+51 KQTGL

-62 NNILNDKE
+62 NNLLNDRE
-70 LVTVNFQNASLQDV
+70 LVTVDFQNASVQDV
-84 FTYLLKGKKLHFA
+84 FTFLLKGKNLRFV
-97 LHDQLVV
+97 LRDQLII
-104 IEKAAVEKPTP
+104 IEKVAAEKPAP
-115 AIPKKEPVQPPPP
+115 ATPKKEQAQAPLP
-128 KIVKGTVTDDKG
+128 KIVQGTVVDEKG
-140 LTLPGVSI
+140 LALPGVSI

-154 LGAQSDGNGKF
+154 FGTQSDVSGKYTL
-165 SINLKGSEKTIIVF
+165 NLKGTDKTIITF

-187 EFDLSSY
+187 EFDLNNY
-194 EGSNGVYTIDVAM
+194 QPSNGTYVLDVTI
-207 GTDKNALDEVAIVA
+207 GTDKTALEEVAVVA
-221 YGTQKKSSLVSSITT
+221 YGTQKKASLVSSITT
-236 VSPKQL
+236 ISPKQL

-300 STTDLARLQPDDI
+300 TPTDLARLQPDDI

-339 TTKHGD
+339 TTKRGD
-345 IGAVKFNVRGENS
+345 IGPLRFNVRAENS
-358 TSSNIK
+358 TSSNTK
-364 NIDLADNIAY
+364 NIDLADNISY

-380 AVLTRYPL
+380 AVLTRNPL
-388 RPLPYSQNKIDH
+388 GALPYSQNKIDH

-440 QYYLA
+440 KYYLA

-461 NFSNN
+461 SFSNN
-466 IKLRSYSIL
+466 IKLQSYSIL
-475 SNTTLNL
+475 SNTTINL
-482 TKTTEVVVGLKGQF
+482 TKTTEAVVSLKGQF
-496 DSYNGPI
+496 DSYHGPI
-503 NGGGYT
+503 GGGGYT

-523 VYPGSLLPY
+523 IYPSSLLPY
-532 VNHPLFG
+532 ANHPLFG
-539 NAIIPSGGLY
+539 NAIIPGGGLY
-549 MNPYAQSLSGFQSSN
+549 MNPYAQSLSGFQN
-564 TSTLTAQL
+564 TTTSTLTAQL

-577 FDFITKGL
+577 FDFLTQGL
-585 SARAMAY
+585 SARVMAY
-592 TTRYSY
+592 TTRYSS
-598 FMVTRQYSPYYYQPN
+598 FAVSRQYSPYYYQSN
-613 VLNGQFNGLALIN
+613 VLNGQFNGLTLIN
-626 SGQTGSIGNI
+626 SGQAGSIGNI
-636 PTDYL
+636 PTEYL
-641 TFSRDPSTNIANSTT
+641 TYSPGGSTNNAIT

-668 AEKHAVSGLLIGTMR
+668 AEKHAISGLLIGTMR
-683 NYLTGNAKSL
+683 NYLTANAATL

-710 GYDNRYLFEFNFGY
+710 GYDNRYLLEFNFGY

-747 VSNEKFFEPLLSTID
+747 VSNEKFFEPMLSIID

-767 FTYGLVG
+767 ATYGLVG
-774 NDQIGSPDDRFFYLS
+774 NDQIGSANDRFFYLS
-789 NVNLHGNF
+789 DVNLNNGSI
-797 NGQFGTNY
+797 GQFGTNY
-805 SYGAPGV
+805 TYSRPGV
-812 TTSRYEN
+812 VTNRYEN
-819 QNITWERSR
+819 QNITWEQSR

-840 TFNLTLDA
+840 NFTLVVDA

-858 VRSTVPSSM
+858 VRSTIPTSM
-867 GLQADI
+867 GLQANI
-873 SSNAGKSSSKGID
+873 SSNAGKTSSKGVD
-886 IALDYKKN
+886 IAMDYKKN

-907 TYSKSKLLKNEE
+907 TYAKNKLLKNEE
-919 PAYGDNLKYLSKVGN
+919 PVYSDNLKYLSKVGN
-934 SLSQIYGLVAERLF
+934 PLSQIYGLVAERLF
-948 IDDIEVANSP
+948 VDDVDVANSP
-958 VQSFGNYK
+958 VQSFGDYK

-981 TTSDVV
+981 SNSDVV

-1023 FVINSADI
+1023 FVINSANI

-1040 QEKTKLNTGNQS
+1040 QSNTGLNTGNQS

-1065 DRRNPYA
+1065 DNRNPYA
-1072 FWPRLSTE
+1072 FWPRLSST
-1080 IQANNNQIIENNI
+1080 IQPNNSQ
-1093 PITPTSTW
+1093 TSTSPTSTW
-1101 WLRDGSF
+1101 WLRNGSF

-1117 YNFTKKQLKSIH
+1117 YNFTKKQLKGIH
-1129 LNSARIYVN
+1129 LNSARIYLN
-1138 GLNLITLSSFKLWDP
+1138 GLNLLTVTGFKLWDP

>member
-1 MEKILFYRRLL
+1 MERILFSRRLILPFIFL
-12 LSVFVFLWVAQSS
+12 LLVTRYGAVQAQSTG
-25 YAQVQS
+25 
-31 PGLVTLKK
+31 PITLKK
-39 ANITLAEVFQSI
+39 ANISLAEVFKAI
-51 KQQTDF
+51 KKQTGL

-62 NNILNDKE
+62 NTLLNDKE
-70 LVTVNFQNASLQDV
+70 LVTVDFKNAELKEV
-84 FTYLLKGKKLHFA
+84 FGVLLKGKSLNYVVR
-97 LHDQLVV
+97 DQLIV
-104 IEKAAVEKPTP
+104 IEKSEAAPVVNP
-115 AIPKKEPVQPPPP
+115 PKKEPAGAGVPKKVQG
-128 KIVKGTVTDDKG
+128 IVSDDKG
-140 LTLPGVSI
+140 LTLPGVTV
-148 KIKGTG
+148 KVKGGTNG
-154 LGAQSDGNGKF
+154 TQSDIDGKYTL
-165 SINLKGSEKTIIVF
+165 NLKEGGSSIIVF
-179 SFVGSKTQ
+179 SFVGSKSQ
-187 EFDLSSY
+187 EFDLANYSPSAA
-194 EGSNGVYTIDVAM
+194 GVYKINVQM
-207 GTDKNALDEVAIVA
+207 GADKNALEEVAVVA
-221 YGTQKKSSLVSSITT
+221 YGTQKKTSLVSSITT
-236 VSPKQL
+236 VNPKQL

-300 STTDLARLQPDDI
+300 GTTDLARLQPDDI
-313 AGFSVLKDATASSL
+313 SGFSVLKDATASSL

-339 TTKHGD
+339 TTKRGD
-345 IGAVKFNVRGENS
+345 VGTVKFNIRGENS

-364 NIDLADNIAY
+364 NIDLADNITY

-380 AVLTRYPL
+380 AVLTRNPL
-388 RPLPYSQNKIDH
+388 GILPYSQNKIDH
-400 TANGDDPLLYP
+400 TAKGDDPLLYP
-411 SNNWIKQ
+411 NNNWIKQ
-418 LIKTKTSNQRFNM
+418 LIKTKTNNQRFNM
-431 NANGGSEKA
+431 NASGGSEKA
-440 QYYLA
+440 KYYLA

-466 IKLRSYSIL
+466 IKLQSYSIL

-482 TKTTEVVVGLKGQF
+482 TKTTEAVVSLKGQF
-496 DSYNGPI
+496 DSYHGPI

-523 VYPGSLLPY
+523 IYPGNLLPY
-532 VNHPLFG
+532 VSHPLFG
-539 NAIIPSGGLY
+539 NAIIPGGGLY
-549 MNPYAQSLSGFQSSN
+549 MNPYAQSLSGYQSSN

-577 FDFITKGL
+577 LDFITQGL
-585 SARAMAY
+585 SSRVMAY

-598 FMVTRQYSPYYYQPN
+598 FTVSRQYSPYYYQSN
-613 VLNGQFNGLALIN
+613 VLNGQFNGLTLLN
-626 SGQTGSIGNI
+626 SGAAGSVGAT
-636 PTDYL
+636 PTEYL
-641 TFSRDPSTNIANSTT
+641 TYSPGGSVSNATT
-656 YIETAINYNRTF
+656 YIEAAVNYNRTF
-668 AEKHAVSGLLIGTMR
+668 GQKHAVSGLLIGTMR
-683 NYLTGNAKSL
+683 NYLTANAPTL

-710 GYDNRYLFEFNFGY
+710 GYDNRYLVEFNFGY

-767 FTYGLVG
+767 VTYGLVG
-774 NDQIGSPDDRFFYLS
+774 NDQIGSANDRFFYLS
-789 NVNLHGNF
+789 DVNLNNGS

-805 SYGAPGV
+805 SYSRPGV
-812 TTSRYEN
+812 VTYRYEN
-819 QNITWERSR
+819 QNITWEQSK
-828 QTNLGMDLTIAK
+828 QTNIGMDLTVAK
-840 TFNLTLDA
+840 NFTLTVDA
-848 YQNKR
+848 YQQKR

-858 VRSTVPSSM
+858 VRSTIPTSM
-867 GLQADI
+867 GLQANI

-886 IALDYKKN
+886 IAMDYKKN
-894 FTNSFWIQSRGTL
+894 FNNSFWIQSRGTL
-907 TYSKSKLLKNEE
+907 TYSQSKLLKNEE
-919 PAYGDNLKYLSKVGN
+919 PLYSDNLKYLSKVGN
-934 SLSQIYGLVAERLF
+934 SLSQIYGLLAERLF
-948 IDDIEVANSP
+948 VDDKDVANSP
-958 VQSFGNYK
+958 VQSFGDYK

-981 TTSDVV
+981 SSSDVV
-987 PIGYPQV
+987 PIGYPLV

-1031 SPFYLVNGY
+1031 SPFYLVNGL
-1040 QEKTKLNTGNQS
+1040 QSNGLNSGNQS
-1052 GLLSSIAN
+1052 GLLSTIAN

-1065 DRRNPYA
+1065 DNRNPYA
-1072 FWPRLSTE
+1072 FWPRLSTN
-1080 IQANNNQIIENNI
+1080 IQGNNTQ
-1093 PITPTSTW
+1093 TSTW
-1101 WLRDGSF
+1101 WLRNGSF
-1108 LRLKSAEIG
+1108 VRLKSAELG
-1117 YNFTKKQLKSIH
+1117 YNFNKSQLKFIH
-1129 LNSARIYVN
+1129 LSSARIYLN
-1138 GLNLITLSSFKLWDP
+1138 GLNLLTLSSFKLWDP

>member
-1 MEKILFYRRLL
+1 MDRILFSRRLILPFIFL
-12 LSVFVFLWVAQSS
+12 LLVTRYSAVQAQNTG
-25 YAQVQS
+25 
-31 PGLVTLKK
+31 PVTLKK
-39 ANITLAEVFQSI
+39 ANISLAEVFKSI
-51 KQQTDF
+51 KKQTGL

-62 NNILNDKE
+62 NNLLNDKE
-70 LVTVNFQNASLQDV
+70 LVTVDFKNAELKEV
-84 FTYLLKGKKLHFA
+84 FGVLLKGKNLNYVVR
-97 LHDQLVV
+97 DQLIV
-104 IEKAAVEKPTP
+104 IEKSEP
-115 AIPKKEPVQPPPP
+115 APVVSPQKKEPAGPVVPKRVQG
-128 KIVKGTVTDDKG
+128 VVTDDKG
-140 LTLPGVSI
+140 LTLPGVSV
-148 KIKGTG
+148 KVKGTTNG
-154 LGAQSDGNGKF
+154 TQSDIDGKYTL
-165 SINLKGSEKTIIVF
+165 NLKEGSSIIVF
-179 SFVGSKTQ
+179 SFVGSKSQ
-187 EFDLSSY
+187 EFALSNYPLSAA
-194 EGSNGVYTIDVAM
+194 GVYKIDVQM
-207 GTDKNALDEVAIVA
+207 GADKNALEEVAVVA
-221 YGTQKKSSLVSSITT
+221 YGTQKKTSLVSSITT
-236 VSPKQL
+236 VNPKQL

-300 STTDLARLQPDDI
+300 GTTDLARLQPDDI
-313 AGFSVLKDATASSL
+313 SGFSVLKDATASSL

-339 TTKHGD
+339 TTKRGD
-345 IGAVKFNVRGENS
+345 VGAVKFNIRGENS

-364 NIDLADNIAY
+364 NIDLADNITY

-380 AVLTRYPL
+380 AVLTRNPL
-388 RPLPYSQNKIDH
+388 GALPYSQNKIDH
-400 TANGDDPLLYP
+400 TAKGDDPLLYP
-411 SNNWIKQ
+411 NNNWIKQ
-418 LIKTKTSNQRFNM
+418 LIKNKTSNQRFNM
-431 NANGGSEKA
+431 NASGGSEKA
-440 QYYLA
+440 KYYLA

-466 IKLRSYSIL
+466 IKLQSYSIL

-482 TKTTEVVVGLKGQF
+482 TKTTEAVVSLKGQF
-496 DSYNGPI
+496 DSYHGPI

-523 VYPGSLLPY
+523 IYPGNLLPY
-532 VNHPLFG
+532 ASHPLFG

-549 MNPYAQSLSGFQSSN
+549 MNPYAQSLSGYQTSN

-572 NLNQK
+572 NLSQK
-577 FDFITKGL
+577 LDFITQGL
-585 SARAMAY
+585 SSRVMAY

-598 FMVTRQYSPYYYQPN
+598 FTVSRQYSPYYYQSN
-613 VLNGQFNGLALIN
+613 VLNGQFNGLTLLN
-626 SGQTGSIGNI
+626 SGAAGSVGAT
-636 PTDYL
+636 PTEYL
-641 TFSRDPSTNIANSTT
+641 TYSPGGSVSNSTT
-656 YIETAINYNRTF
+656 YVEAAVNYNRTF
-668 AEKHAVSGLLIGTMR
+668 GQKHAVSGLLIGTMR
-683 NYLTGNAKSL
+683 NYLTANAPTL

-710 GYDNRYLFEFNFGY
+710 GYDNRYLVEFNFGY

-738 FPSVGAGWV
+738 FPSIGAGWV

-774 NDQIGSPDDRFFYLS
+774 NDQIGSANDRFFYLS
-789 NVNLHGNF
+789 DVNLNNGS

-805 SYGAPGV
+805 AYSRPGV
-812 TTSRYEN
+812 VTYRYEN
-819 QNITWERSR
+819 QNITWEQSK
-828 QTNLGMDLTIAK
+828 QTNLGMDLTVAK
-840 TFNLTLDA
+840 NFTLTVDA
-848 YQNKR
+848 YQQKR

-858 VRSTVPSSM
+858 VRSTIPTSM
-867 GLQADI
+867 GLQANI
-873 SSNAGKSSSKGID
+873 SSNAGKSSSKGVD
-886 IALDYKKN
+886 IAMDYKKSFN
-894 FTNSFWIQSRGTL
+894 NSFWIQSRGTL

-919 PAYGDNLKYLSKVGN
+919 PLYSDNLKYLSKVGN

-948 IDDIEVANSP
+948 IDDKDVANSP
-958 VQSFGNYK
+958 VQSFGDYK

-981 TTSDVV
+981 SSSDVV
-987 PIGYPQV
+987 PIGYPLV

-1031 SPFYLVNGY
+1031 SPFYLVNGL
-1040 QEKTKLNTGNQS
+1040 QTNGLNSGNQS
-1052 GLLSSIAN
+1052 GLLSTIAN

-1065 DRRNPYA
+1065 DNRNPYA
-1072 FWPRLSTE
+1072 FWPRLSTQ
-1080 IQANNNQIIENNI
+1080 IQGNNTQ
-1093 PITPTSTW
+1093 TSTW
-1101 WLRDGSF
+1101 WLRNGSF
-1108 LRLKSAEIG
+1108 VRLKSAELG
-1117 YNFTKKQLKSIH
+1117 YNFNKSQLKGLH
-1129 LNSARIYVN
+1129 LSSARIYLN
-1138 GLNLITLSSFKLWDP
+1138 GLNLLTLSSFKLWDP

-1160 GYPIQKVFNLGLRV
+1160 GYPIQKVFNVGLRV

>member
-1 MEKILFYRRLL
+1 MDRILFSRRLILPFIFL
-12 LSVFVFLWVAQSS
+12 LLVTRYSAVQAQSTG
-25 YAQVQS
+25 
-31 PGLVTLKK
+31 PVTLKK
-39 ANITLAEVFQSI
+39 VNISLADVFKSI
-51 KQQTDF
+51 KKQTGL

-62 NNILNDKE
+62 NNLLNDKE
-70 LVTVNFQNASLQDV
+70 LVTVDFKNAELKEV
-84 FTYLLKGKKLHFA
+84 FSVLLKGKNLNYVVR
-97 LHDQLVV
+97 DQLIV
-104 IEKAAVEKPTP
+104 IEKSEP
-115 AIPKKEPVQPPPP
+115 ATVVSPPKKEPAGAVVPKKVQG
-128 KIVKGTVTDDKG
+128 VVTDDKG
-140 LTLPGVSI
+140 LTLPGVSV
-148 KIKGTG
+148 KVKGTTNG
-154 LGAQSDGNGKF
+154 TQSDIDGKYTL
-165 SINLKGSEKTIIVF
+165 NLKEGSSIIVF
-179 SFVGSKTQ
+179 SFVGSKSQ
-187 EFDLSSY
+187 EFALSNYPLSAA
-194 EGSNGVYTIDVAM
+194 GVYKIDVQM
-207 GTDKNALDEVAIVA
+207 GADKNALEEVAVVA
-221 YGTQKKSSLVSSITT
+221 YGTQKKTSLVSSITT
-236 VSPKQL
+236 VNPKQL

-300 STTDLARLQPDDI
+300 GTTDLARLQPDDI
-313 AGFSVLKDATASSL
+313 SGFSVLKDATASSL

-339 TTKHGD
+339 TTKRGD
-345 IGAVKFNVRGENS
+345 IGAVKFNIRGENS

-364 NIDLADNIAY
+364 NIDLADNITY

-380 AVLTRYPL
+380 AVLTRNPL
-388 RPLPYSQNKIDH
+388 GALPYSQNKIDH
-400 TANGDDPLLYP
+400 TAKGDDPLLYP
-411 SNNWIKQ
+411 NNNWIKQ
-418 LIKTKTSNQRFNM
+418 LVKNKTSNQRFNM
-431 NANGGSEKA
+431 NASGGSEKA
-440 QYYLA
+440 KYYLA

-466 IKLRSYSIL
+466 IKLQSYSIL

-482 TKTTEVVVGLKGQF
+482 TKTTEAVVSLKGQF
-496 DSYNGPI
+496 DSYHGPI
-503 NGGGYT
+503 GGGGFT

-523 VYPGSLLPY
+523 IYPGNLLPY

-549 MNPYAQSLSGFQSSN
+549 VNPYAQSLSGFQSSN

-572 NLNQK
+572 NLSQK
-577 FDFITKGL
+577 LDFITQGL

-598 FMVTRQYSPYYYQPN
+598 FTVSRQYSPYYYQSN
-613 VLNGQFNGLALIN
+613 VLNGQFNGLTLLN
-626 SGQTGSIGNI
+626 DGSSGSIGAT
-636 PTDYL
+636 PTEYL
-641 TFSRDPSTNIANSTT
+641 TYNQNPAANVSNSIT
-656 YIETAINYNRTF
+656 YIETAVNYNRTF
-668 AEKHAVSGLLIGTMR
+668 AQKHAVSGLLIGTMR
-683 NYLTGNAKSL
+683 NYLTGNAPTL

-710 GYDNRYLFEFNFGY
+710 GYDNRYLLEFNFGY

-774 NDQIGSPDDRFFYLS
+774 NDQIGSPTDRFFYLS
-789 NVNLHGNF
+789 DVNLNNGS

-805 SYGAPGV
+805 IYSRPGV
-812 TTSRYEN
+812 VTYRYEN
-819 QNITWERSR
+819 QNITWEQSR
-828 QTNLGMDLTIAK
+828 QTNLGMDLTVAK
-840 TFNLTLDA
+840 NFTLTVDA
-848 YQNKR
+848 YQQKR

-858 VRSTVPSSM
+858 VRSTIPTSM

-873 SSNAGKSSSKGID
+873 SSNAGKSSSKGVD
-886 IALDYKKN
+886 IAMDYKKSFN
-894 FTNSFWIQSRGTL
+894 NSFWIQSRGTL

-919 PAYGDNLKYLSKVGN
+919 PVYSDNLKYLSKVGN
-934 SLSQIYGLVAERLF
+934 SLSQIYGLIAERLF
-948 IDDIEVANSP
+948 IDDKDVANSP
-958 VQSFGNYK
+958 VQSFGDYK

-981 TTSDVV
+981 SSSDVV
-987 PIGYPQV
+987 PIGYPLV

-1031 SPFYLVNGY
+1031 SPFYLVNGL
-1040 QEKTKLNTGNQS
+1040 QLNGLNSGNQS
-1052 GLLSSIAN
+1052 GLLNSIAN

-1065 DRRNPYA
+1065 DNRNPYA
-1072 FWPRLSTE
+1072 FWPRLSTQ
-1080 IQANNNQIIENNI
+1080 IQGNNTQ
-1093 PITPTSTW
+1093 TSTW
-1101 WLRDGSF
+1101 WLRNGSF
-1108 LRLKSAEIG
+1108 IRLKSAELG
-1117 YNFTKKQLKSIH
+1117 YNFNKSQLKGLH
-1129 LNSARIYVN
+1129 LNSARIYLN
-1138 GLNLITLSSFKLWDP
+1138 GLNLLTLSSFKLWDP
-1153 EMGTSGL
+1153 EMGSSGL
-1160 GYPIQKVFNLGLRV
+1160 GYPIQKVFNVGLRV

>member
-1 MEKILFYRRLL
+1 MERILFCRRIILPFIFLL
-12 LSVFVFLWVAQSS
+12 LVTRYSAVQAQSTG
-25 YAQVQS
+25 
-31 PGLVTLKK
+31 PITLKK
-39 ANITLAEVFQSI
+39 ANTTLAEVFKTI
-51 KQQTDF
+51 KKQTGL

-62 NNILNDKE
+62 NNLLNDKE
-70 LVTVNFQNASLQDV
+70 IVSVDFKNMELKEV
-84 FTYLLKGKKLHFA
+84 FAILLKGKNLSYVVR
-97 LHDQLVV
+97 DQLIV
-104 IEKAAVEKPTP
+104 IEKSEPTTAAPLQQQKEPVKA
-115 AIPKKEPVQPPPP
+115 AIPKKVQG
-128 KIVKGTVTDDKG
+128 IVTDDKG
-140 LTLPGVSI
+140 LTLPGVSV
-148 KIKGTG
+148 KVKGTSIG
-154 LGAQSDGNGKF
+154 TQSDVDGRY
-165 SINLKGSEKTIIVF
+165 SLNLKEGATVVVF
-179 SFVGSKTQ
+179 SFVGSKSQAFELATYP
-187 EFDLSSY
+187 LSA
-194 EGSNGVYTIDVAM
+194 NGTYKIDVQM
-207 GTDKNALDEVAIVA
+207 GADKTDLDEVAVVA
-221 YGTQKKSSLVSSITT
+221 YGTQKKASLVSSITT

-313 AGFSVLKDATASSL
+313 SGFSVLKDATASSL

-339 TTKHGD
+339 TTKRGET
-345 IGAVKFNVRGENS
+345 GAVKFNVRGENS

-364 NIDLADNIAY
+364 NVDLADNITY

-380 AVLTRYPL
+380 AVLTRNPL
-388 RPLPYSQNKIDH
+388 GALPYSQNKIDH
-400 TANGDDPLLYP
+400 TAAGDDPLLYP

-418 LIKTKTSNQRFNM
+418 LIKTKTNNQRFNM
-431 NANGGSEKA
+431 NASGGSEKA
-440 QYYLA
+440 KYYLA

-466 IKLRSYSIL
+466 IKLQSYSLL

-482 TKTTEVVVGLKGQF
+482 TKTTEVVVSLKGQF
-496 DSYNGPI
+496 DSYHGPI

-523 VYPGSLLPY
+523 IYPSNLLPY
-532 VNHPLFG
+532 ANHPLFG

-577 FDFITKGL
+577 LDFITNGL
-585 SARAMAY
+585 SARVMAY

-598 FMVTRQYSPYYYQPN
+598 FTVSRQYSPYYYQSN
-613 VLNGQFNGLALIN
+613 VLNGQFNGLTLLNDGSA
-626 SGQTGSIGNI
+626 GSIGAT
-636 PTDYL
+636 PTEYL
-641 TFSRDPSTNIANSTT
+641 TYSQNPTLNVSNSTT
-656 YIETAINYNRTF
+656 YIETAVNYNRTF
-668 AEKHAVSGLLIGTMR
+668 GQKHAVSGLLIGTMR
-683 NYLTGNAKSL
+683 NYLTGNAPTL

-747 VSNEKFFEPLLSTID
+747 VSNEKFFEPLLSVVD

-774 NDQIGSPDDRFFYLS
+774 NDQIGRPEDRFFYLS
-789 NVNLHGNF
+789 DVSLNSGS

-805 SYGAPGV
+805 AYSRPGV
-812 TTSRYEN
+812 VTYRYEN
-819 QNITWERSR
+819 QNITWEQSR
-828 QTNLGMDLTIAK
+828 QTNLGMDLTVAK
-840 TFNLTLDA
+840 NFTLTVDA
-848 YQNKR
+848 YQQKR

-858 VRSTVPSSM
+858 VRSTIPTSM

-873 SSNAGKSSSKGID
+873 SSNAGKSSSKGVD
-886 IALDYKKN
+886 IAMDYKKN

-907 TYSKSKLLKNEE
+907 TYAKSKLLKNEE
-919 PAYGDNLKYLSKVGN
+919 PIYPANMQYLSKVGN
-934 SLSQIYGLVAERLF
+934 SLNQIYGLVAERLF
-948 IDDIEVANSP
+948 IDDKDVANSP
-958 VQSFGNYK
+958 VQSFGDYK

-981 TTSDVV
+981 TASDVV

-1031 SPFYLVNGY
+1031 SPFYLVNAY
-1040 QEKTKLNTGNQS
+1040 NPNNKLDVGNQS
-1052 GLLSSIAN
+1052 GLLNSIAN

-1065 DRRNPYA
+1065 DNRNPYA
-1072 FWPRLSTE
+1072 FWPRLSST
-1080 IQANNNQIIENNI
+1080 IQPNNSQ
-1093 PITPTSTW
+1093 TDTSPTSTW

-1117 YNFTKKQLKSIH
+1117 YNFTKKQLKGIH

-1138 GLNLITLSSFKLWDP
+1138 GLNLLTVSSFKLWDP
-1153 EMGTSGL
+1153 EMGASGL

>member
-12 LSVFVFLWVAQSS
+12 LSVFIFLWGAQLS
-25 YAQVQS
+25 YAQTQN
-31 PGLVTLKK
+31 PAPVTLKK
-39 ANITLAEVFQSI
+39 ANITVAEVFQSI
-51 KQQTDF
+51 KKQTGL

-62 NNILNDKE
+62 NSLLNDQE
-70 LVTVNFQNASLQDV
+70 LVTVDFDNATLKDV
-84 FTYLLKGKKLHFA
+84 FTYLLKGKNLHYV
-97 LHDQLVV
+97 LRDQLIV
-104 IEKAAVEKPTP
+104 IEKVAVEKPVP
-115 AIPKKEPVQPPPP
+115 AATKKEQVQAPPPQ
-128 KIVKGTVTDDKG
+128 KIVQGTVTDDKG
-140 LTLPGVSI
+140 LTLPGVSV
-148 KIKGTG
+148 KVKGTQ
-154 LGAQSDGNGKF
+154 LGTQSDVNGKF
-165 SINLKGSEKTIIVF
+165 SINLKTTDKTIITF

-187 EFDLSSY
+187 EFDLISY
-194 EGSNGVYTIDVAM
+194 QPVNGVYIVDVAM
-207 GTDKNALDEVAIVA
+207 GTDKTALEEVAVVA

-236 VSPKQL
+236 ISPKQL

-300 STTDLARLQPDDI
+300 TTTDLARLQPDDI

-339 TTKHGD
+339 TTKRGD
-345 IGAVKFNVRGENS
+345 IGPLRFNVRAENS

-364 NIDLADNIAY
+364 NIDLADNISY

-380 AVLTRYPL
+380 AVLTRNAL
-388 RPLPYSQNKIDH
+388 GILPYSQNKIDH
-400 TANGDDPLLYP
+400 TAKGDDPLLYP

-431 NANGGSEKA
+431 NANGGTEKA
-440 QYYLA
+440 KYYLA

-454 LAENSLN
+454 LAENNLN
-461 NFSNN
+461 SFSNN
-466 IKLRSYSIL
+466 IKLQSYSIL

-482 TKTTEVVVGLKGQF
+482 TKTTEAVVSLKGQF
-496 DSYNGPI
+496 DSYRGPI
-503 NGGGYT
+503 NGGGFT

-523 VYPGSLLPY
+523 IYPANLLPY

-539 NAIIPSGGLY
+539 NAIIPGGGLY
-549 MNPYAQSLSGFQSSN
+549 INPYAQSLSGFQTSN

-577 FDFITKGL
+577 FDFITNGL
-585 SARAMAY
+585 SARVMAY

-598 FMVTRQYSPYYYQPN
+598 FSVGRQYSPYYYQSN
-613 VLNGQFNGLALIN
+613 VVNGQFNGLTLIN
-626 SGQTGSIGNI
+626 NGQTGSIGNN
-636 PTDYL
+636 PTEYL
-641 TFSRDPSTNIANSTT
+641 TYSPGGSVSNATT
-656 YIETAINYNRTF
+656 YIETAVNYNRTF
-668 AEKHAVSGLLIGTMR
+668 AEKHAISGLLIGIMR
-683 NYLTGNAKSL
+683 NYLTANAPTL

-710 GYDNRYLFEFNFGY
+710 GYDNRYLLEFNFGY

-767 FTYGLVG
+767 ATYGLVG
-774 NDQIGSPDDRFFYLS
+774 NDQIGSANDRFFYLS
-789 NVNLHGNF
+789 DVNLNNGS

-805 SYGAPGV
+805 TYSRPGIV
-812 TTSRYEN
+812 TNRYEN
-819 QNITWERSR
+819 QNITWEQSR
-828 QTNLGMDLTIAK
+828 QTNLGMDLTLAK
-840 TFNLTLDA
+840 SFTLTLDA

-858 VRSTVPSSM
+858 VRSTIPTSM

-873 SSNAGKSSSKGID
+873 SSNAGKTSSKGVD
-886 IALDYKKN
+886 IAMDYKKN
-894 FTNSFWIQSRGTL
+894 FSNSFWIQSRGTL
-907 TYSKSKLLKNEE
+907 TYAKSKLLKNEE
-919 PAYGDNLKYLSKVGN
+919 PIYPANLQYLSKVGN

-948 IDDIEVANSP
+948 IDDKDVANSP
-958 VQSFGNYK
+958 VQSFGDYK

-981 TTSDVV
+981 SSLDVV

-1023 FVINSADI
+1023 FIINSADI
-1031 SPFYLVNGY
+1031 SPFYLVNGL
-1040 QEKTKLNTGNQS
+1040 QTNGLNTGNQS

-1065 DRRNPYA
+1065 DNRNPYA
-1072 FWPRLSTE
+1072 FYPRLSTN
-1080 IQANNNQIIENNI
+1080 IQLNNTQS
-1093 PITPTSTW
+1093 STW

-1117 YNFTKKQLKSIH
+1117 YNFNKKQLKSIH

-1138 GLNLITLSSFKLWDP
+1138 GLNLLTLSSFKLWDP

>member
-1 MEKILFYRRLL
+1 MERILFSRRLILPFIFL
-12 LSVFVFLWVAQSS
+12 LLVTRYSAVQAQ
-25 YAQVQS
+25 ATG
-31 PGLVTLKK
+31 PITLKK
-39 ANITLAEVFQSI
+39 ANVSLAEIFKSI
-51 KQQTDF
+51 KKQTGL

-62 NNILNDKE
+62 NNLLNDKE
-70 LVTVNFQNASLQDV
+70 LVSVDFKKAELKEV
-84 FTYLLKGKKLHFA
+84 FGVLLKGKDLNYVVR
-97 LHDQLVV
+97 DQLIV
-104 IEKAAVEKPTP
+104 IEKNEPVPVVAPQKKEPAKAV
-115 AIPKKEPVQPPPP
+115 IPKKVQG
-128 KIVKGTVTDDKG
+128 VVTDDKG
-140 LTLPGVSI
+140 LSLPGVSV
-148 KIKGTG
+148 KVKGTMNG
-154 LGAQSDGNGKF
+154 TQSDVDGRYTL
-165 SINLKGSEKTIIVF
+165 NLKEGGSSIIVF
-179 SFVGSKTQ
+179 SFVGSKSQ
-187 EFDLSSY
+187 EFDLSNYPLSAA
-194 EGSNGVYTIDVAM
+194 GVYKIDVQIGA
-207 GTDKNALDEVAIVA
+207 DRNALEEVAVVA
-221 YGTQKKSSLVSSITT
+221 YGTQKKTSLVSSITT
-236 VSPKQL
+236 VNPKQL

-300 STTDLARLQPDDI
+300 GTTDLARLQPDDI
-313 AGFSVLKDATASSL
+313 SGFSVLKDATASSL

-339 TTKHGD
+339 TTKRGD
-345 IGAVKFNVRGENS
+345 VGAVKFNIRGENS

-364 NIDLADNIAY
+364 NIDLADNITY

-380 AVLTRYPL
+380 AVLTRNPL
-388 RPLPYSQNKIDH
+388 GALPYSQNKIDH
-400 TANGDDPLLYP
+400 TAKGDDPLLYP
-411 SNNWIKQ
+411 NNNWIKQ
-418 LIKTKTSNQRFNM
+418 LIKNKTSNQRFNM
-431 NANGGSEKA
+431 NASGGSEKA
-440 QYYLA
+440 KYYLA

-466 IKLRSYSIL
+466 IKLQSYSIL

-482 TKTTEVVVGLKGQF
+482 TKTTEAVVSLKGQF
-496 DSYNGPI
+496 DSYHGPV
-503 NGGGYT
+503 GGGGFT

-523 VYPGSLLPY
+523 IYPGNLLPY

-549 MNPYAQSLSGFQSSN
+549 VNPYAQSLSGFQSSN

-572 NLNQK
+572 NLSQK
-577 FDFITKGL
+577 LDFITQGL

-598 FMVTRQYSPYYYQPN
+598 FTVSRQYSPYYYQSN
-613 VLNGQFNGLALIN
+613 ILNGQFNGLTLLN
-626 SGQTGSIGNI
+626 DGSSGSIG
-636 PTDYL
+636 PTPTEYL
-641 TFSRDPSTNIANSTT
+641 TYNQNPAANISNSIT
-656 YIETAINYNRTF
+656 YIETAVNYNRTF
-668 AEKHAVSGLLIGTMR
+668 AQKHAVSGLLIGTMR
-683 NYLTGNAKSL
+683 NFLTGNAPTL

-710 GYDNRYLFEFNFGY
+710 GYDNRYLVEFNFGY

-774 NDQIGSPDDRFFYLS
+774 NDQIGSATDRFFYLS
-789 NVNLHGNF
+789 DVNLNNGS

-805 SYGAPGV
+805 NYSRPGV
-812 TTSRYEN
+812 VTYRYEN
-819 QNITWERSR
+819 QNITWEQSR
-828 QTNLGMDLTIAK
+828 QTNIGMDLTVAK
-840 TFNLTLDA
+840 NFTLTVDA
-848 YQNKR
+848 YQQKR

-858 VRSTVPSSM
+858 VRSTIPTSM
-867 GLQADI
+867 GLQANI

-886 IALDYKKN
+886 IAMDYKKSFN
-894 FTNSFWIQSRGTL
+894 NSFWVQSRGTL

-919 PAYGDNLKYLSKVGN
+919 PIYGDNLKYLSKVGN
-934 SLSQIYGLVAERLF
+934 SLSQIYGLIAERLF
-948 IDDIEVANSP
+948 IDDKDVANSP
-958 VQSFGNYK
+958 VQSFGDYK

-981 TTSDVV
+981 SSSDVV
-987 PIGYPQV
+987 PIGYPIV

-1004 VGYKNFDISAF
+1004 FGYKNFDISAF

-1031 SPFYLVNGY
+1031 SPFYLINGL
-1040 QEKTKLNTGNQS
+1040 QTNGLNSGNQS
-1052 GLLSSIAN
+1052 GLLSTIAK

-1065 DRRNPYA
+1065 DNRNPYA
-1072 FWPRLSTE
+1072 FWPRLSTQ
-1080 IQANNNQIIENNI
+1080 IQGNNTQ
-1093 PITPTSTW
+1093 TSTW
-1101 WLRDGSF
+1101 WLRNGSF
-1108 LRLKSAEIG
+1108 VRLKSAELG
-1117 YNFTKKQLKSIH
+1117 YNFNKSQLKGLH
-1129 LNSARIYVN
+1129 LNSARIYLN
-1138 GLNLITLSSFKLWDP
+1138 GLNLLTLSSFKLWDP

-1160 GYPIQKVFNLGLRV
+1160 GYPIQKVFNVGLRV

>member
-1 MEKILFYRRLL
+1 MERILFSRRLILPFIFL
-12 LSVFVFLWVAQSS
+12 LLVTRYSAVQAQGTG
-25 YAQVQS
+25 
-31 PGLVTLKK
+31 PITLKK
-39 ANITLAEVFQSI
+39 ANISLADVFKSI
-51 KQQTDF
+51 KKQTGL

-62 NNILNDKE
+62 NTLLNDKE
-70 LVTVNFQNASLQDV
+70 LVTVDFKNAELKEV
-84 FTYLLKGKKLHFA
+84 FGVLLKGKNLNYVVR
-97 LHDQLVV
+97 DQLVV
-104 IEKAAVEKPTP
+104 IEKSEP
-115 AIPKKEPVQPPPP
+115 ASVVNPPKKEPAGAVVPKKVQG
-128 KIVKGTVTDDKG
+128 IVSDDKG
-140 LTLPGVSI
+140 LTLPGVSV
-148 KIKGTG
+148 KVKGTMNG
-154 LGAQSDGNGKF
+154 TQSDMDGKYTL
-165 SINLKGSEKTIIVF
+165 NLKEGGGSIIVF
-179 SFVGSKTQ
+179 SFVGSKSQ
-187 EFDLSSY
+187 EFDLANYSPSA
-194 EGSNGVYTIDVAM
+194 GGVYKINVQM
-207 GTDKNALDEVAIVA
+207 GADKNGLEEVTVVA
-221 YGTQKKSSLVSSITT
+221 YGTQKKASLVSSIT
-236 VSPKQL
+236 SINPKQL

-294 IDGIES
+294 IDGIEMG
-300 STTDLARLQPDDI
+300 TTDLARLQPDDI
-313 AGFSVLKDATASSL
+313 SGFSVLKDATASSL

-339 TTKHGD
+339 TTKRGET
-345 IGAVKFNVRGENS
+345 GAVKFNIRGENS
-358 TSSNIK
+358 TSSNVK
-364 NIDLADNIAY
+364 NIDLADNISY

-380 AVLTRYPL
+380 AVLTRNPL
-388 RPLPYSQNKIDH
+388 GILPYSQNKIDH
-400 TANGDDPLLYP
+400 TAKGDDPLLYP

-418 LIKTKTSNQRFNM
+418 LIKTKTNNQRFNM
-431 NANGGSEKA
+431 NASGGSEKA
-440 QYYLA
+440 KYYLA

-466 IKLRSYSIL
+466 IKLQSYSLL

-482 TKTTEVVVGLKGQF
+482 TKTTEAVVSLKGQF
-496 DSYNGPI
+496 DSYHGPI
-503 NGGGYT
+503 GGGGYT

-523 VYPGSLLPY
+523 IYPGNLLPY

-539 NAIIPSGGLY
+539 NAIIPGGGLY

-572 NLNQK
+572 SLSQK
-577 FDFITKGL
+577 LDFITQGL

-598 FMVTRQYSPYYYQPN
+598 FTVSRQYSPYYYQSD
-613 VLNGQFNGLALIN
+613 VVNGTFNGLTLLNNGLAG
-626 SGQTGSIGNI
+626 SSIGNT
-636 PTDYL
+636 PTEYL
-641 TFSRDPSTNIANSTT
+641 TYNQDPALNVSNSIA
-656 YIETAINYNRTF
+656 YIETAVTYNRTF
-668 AEKHAVSGLLIGTMR
+668 AQKHAVSGLLIGTMR
-683 NYLTGNAKSL
+683 NYLTGNAKTL

-767 FTYGLVG
+767 VTYGLVG
-774 NDQIGSPDDRFFYLS
+774 NDQIGKPEDRFFYLS
-789 NVNLHGNF
+789 DVSLNNGAY
-797 NGQFGTNY
+797 GQFGTNY
-805 SYGAPGV
+805 LYSRPGV
-812 TTSRYEN
+812 ATRRYEN
-819 QNITWERSR
+819 QNITWEQSR
-828 QTNLGMDLTIAK
+828 QTNLGMDLTVAK
-840 TFNLTLDA
+840 NFTLTVDA
-848 YQNKR
+848 YQQKR

-858 VRSTVPSSM
+858 VRSTIPTSM

-873 SSNAGKSSSKGID
+873 SSNAGKSSSKGVD
-886 IALDYKKN
+886 IAMDYKKN
-894 FTNSFWIQSRGTL
+894 FNNSFWIQSRGTL
-907 TYSKSKLLKNEE
+907 TYAKSKLLKNEE
-919 PAYGDNLKYLSKVGN
+919 PVYPNNLQYLSKVGN
-934 SLSQIYGLVAERLF
+934 SLSQIYGLIAERLF
-948 IDDIEVANSP
+948 IDNVEVANSP
-958 VQSFGNYK
+958 VQSFGDYK

-981 TTSDVV
+981 TSSDIV

-1031 SPFYLVNGY
+1031 SPFYLVSGLQNNG
-1040 QEKTKLNTGNQS
+1040 LNTGNQS
-1052 GLLSSIAN
+1052 GLLKSIAD

-1065 DRRNPYA
+1065 DNRNPYA
-1072 FWPRLSTE
+1072 FWPRLSNT
-1080 IQANNNQIIENNI
+1080 IQANNSATPNS
-1093 PITPTSTW
+1093 PTSTW
-1101 WLRDGSF
+1101 WLRNGSF
-1108 LRLKSAEIG
+1108 LRLKSAELG
-1117 YNFTKKQLKSIH
+1117 YNFNKSQLKFIH
-1129 LNSARIYVN
+1129 LNSARIYLN
-1138 GLNLITLSSFKLWDP
+1138 GLNLLTFSSFKLWDP

-1160 GYPIQKVFNLGLRV
+1160 GYPIQKVFNVGLRV

>member
-1 MEKILFYRRLL
+1 MEKILFCRRIILSVLFLL
-12 LSVFVFLWVAQSS
+12 LVTRYAAVQAQGTG
-25 YAQVQS
+25 
-31 PGLVTLKK
+31 PITLKK
-39 ANITLAEVFQSI
+39 ANITLAEVFKSI
-51 KQQTDF
+51 KKQTGL

-62 NNILNDKE
+62 NNLLDDKE
-70 LVTVNFQNASLQDV
+70 LVSVDFKNAELKDV
-84 FTYLLKGKKLHFA
+84 FTVLLKGKNLNYV
-97 LHDQLVV
+97 LRDQLIV
-104 IEKAAVEKPTP
+104 IEKNESATVPVTPQKESRRAVVPQK
-115 AIPKKEPVQPPPP
+115 VQG
-128 KIVKGTVTDDKG
+128 IVTDDKG
-140 LTLPGVSI
+140 LTLPGVSV
-148 KIKGTG
+148 KVKGTSIG
-154 LGAQSDGNGKF
+154 TQSDVDGKYTL
-165 SINLKGSEKTIIVF
+165 NLKGSNITTVVF
-179 SFVGSKTQ
+179 SFVGSKSQ
-187 EFDLSSY
+187 EFELSNYPLSA
-194 EGSNGVYTIDVAM
+194 SGVYKIDVQIGA
-207 GTDKNALDEVAIVA
+207 DKNALDEVAVVA
-221 YGTQKKSSLVSSITT
+221 YGTQKKVSLVSSITT
-236 VSPKQL
+236 VNPKQL

-254 GVVPGMISY
+254 GVIPGMISY

-300 STTDLARLQPDDI
+300 ATTDLARLQPDDI

-339 TTKHGD
+339 TTKRGD

-364 NIDLADNIAY
+364 NIDLADNITY

-380 AVLTRYPL
+380 AVLTRNPL
-388 RPLPYSQNKIDH
+388 GALPYSQNKIDH
-400 TANGDDPLLYP
+400 TAKGDDLLLYP
-411 SNNWIKQ
+411 NNNWIKQ

-440 QYYLA
+440 RYYLA

-466 IKLRSYSIL
+466 IKLQSYSIL

-482 TKTTEVVVGLKGQF
+482 TKTTEVVVTLKGQF
-496 DSYNGPI
+496 DSYHGPV
-503 NGGGYT
+503 GGGGFT

-523 VYPGSLLPY
+523 IYPGNLLPY

-539 NAIIPSGGLY
+539 NAVIPGGGLY
-549 MNPYAQSLSGFQSSN
+549 VNPYAQSLSGFQSSN

-572 NLNQK
+572 NLSQK
-577 FDFITKGL
+577 FDFITQGL
-585 SARAMAY
+585 SARVMGY

-598 FMVTRQYSPYYYQPN
+598 FTVSRQYSPYYYQSN
-613 VLNGQFNGLALIN
+613 ILNGQFNGLTLLNDGSA
-626 SGQTGSIGNI
+626 GSIGAT
-636 PTDYL
+636 PTEYL
-641 TFSRDPSTNIANSTT
+641 TYNQNPALNISNSIT
-656 YIETAINYNRTF
+656 YIETAVNYNRTF
-668 AEKHAVSGLLIGTMR
+668 AQKHAISGLLIGTMR
-683 NYLTGNAKSL
+683 NFLTGNAPTL

-747 VSNEKFFEPLLSTID
+747 VSNEKFFEPLLSAVD

-774 NDQIGSPDDRFFYLS
+774 NDQIGSANDRFFYLS
-789 NVNLHGNF
+789 DVNLNNGS

-805 SYGAPGV
+805 TYSRPGV
-812 TTSRYEN
+812 VTNRYEN
-819 QNITWERSR
+819 QNITWEQSR
-828 QTNLGMDLTIAK
+828 QTNIGMDLTVAK
-840 TFNLTLDA
+840 NFNLTVDA
-848 YQNKR
+848 YQQKR

-858 VRSTVPSSM
+858 VRSTIPTSM
-867 GLQADI
+867 GLQANI

-886 IALDYKKN
+886 VAMDYKKSFN
-894 FTNSFWIQSRGTL
+894 NAFWIQSRGTL
-907 TYSKSKLLKNEE
+907 TYSQSKLLKNEE
-919 PAYGDNLKYLSKVGN
+919 PIYSNDLKYLSKVGN
-934 SLSQIYGLVAERLF
+934 SLSQIYGLLAERLF
-948 IDDIEVANSP
+948 IDDKDVANSP
-958 VQSFGNYK
+958 VQSFGDYK

-981 TTSDVV
+981 SSLDVV
-987 PIGYPQV
+987 PIGYPLV

-1004 VGYKNFDISAF
+1004 IGYKNFDISAF

-1031 SPFYLVNGY
+1031 SPFYLVNGL
-1040 QEKTKLNTGNQS
+1040 QSNGLNSGNQS

-1065 DRRNPYA
+1065 DNRNPYA
-1072 FWPRLSTE
+1072 FWPRLSTQ
-1080 IQANNNQIIENNI
+1080 IQGNNTQ
-1093 PITPTSTW
+1093 TSTW
-1101 WLRDGSF
+1101 WLRNGSF
-1108 LRLKSAEIG
+1108 VRLKSAEIG

-1129 LNSARIYVN
+1129 LNSARIY
-1138 GLNLITLSSFKLWDP
+1138 
-1153 EMGTSGL
+1153 EMA
-1160 GYPIQKVFNLGLRV
+1160 
-1174 EF
+1174 